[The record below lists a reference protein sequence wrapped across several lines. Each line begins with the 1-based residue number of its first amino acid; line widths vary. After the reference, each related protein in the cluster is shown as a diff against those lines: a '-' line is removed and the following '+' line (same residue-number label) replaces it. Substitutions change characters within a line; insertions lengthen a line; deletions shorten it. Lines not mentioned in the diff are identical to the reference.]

1 MRSFVPDCVKL
12 MPKQA
17 RRVFKG
23 VIFDVYQ
30 WEQEL
35 FDGTRT
41 TFEMLKRP
49 DTVRIIAIKE
59 GKIVVLEQEQPSF
72 GLFYDLPSGRHDVET
87 ENELAAAKRETLEE
101 TGMIFSTWKLLDVEQ
116 PQTKIDW
123 LIYTFLANDFVS
135 ETEQKLDAGERI
147 TVTLK
152 TFDEVKG
159 LLNNPKVR
167 YLARNIF
174 DKVSSLDELAAVRI
188 QGGGQKA

>member
-1 MRSFVPDCVKL
+1 
-12 MPKQA
+12 
-17 RRVFKG
+17 
-23 VIFDVYQ
+23 
-30 WEQEL
+30 
-35 FDGTRT
+35 
-41 TFEMLKRP
+41 MLKRP

-135 ETEQKLDAGERI
+135 ETEEKLEEGERI

>member
-1 MRSFVPDCVKL
+1 MRSFVPDGVKL

-35 FDGTRT
+35 FDGTRA

-72 GLFYDLPSGRHDVET
+72 GLFYDLPSGRHDVKT
-87 ENELAAAKRETLEE
+87 ENELAAARRETLEE
-101 TGMIFSTWKLLDVEQ
+101 TGMIFSTWKVLDVEQ

-123 LIYTFLANDFVS
+123 LIYTFLADNLMS
-135 ETEQKLDAGERI
+135 ETGQKLDAGERI

-174 DKVSSLDELAAVRI
+174 DKVSSLDELVSLPSPTA
-188 QGGGQKA
+188 